1 MRALITTAGDSSRL
15 PGPPPKSF
23 RLIAGVPVVGWIL
36 GALEQCDAITQL
48 DVIVRLDQMPW
59 AQRALVGNYEC
70 DLLPQATLGLTE
82 RIRRARKG
90 DEALIVCLGDT
101 IVEHHADEIRRLIA
115 NAGPRARVLTDTA
128 PTSRLVVGEEGLVR
142 EGSTTFVDVGSYY
155 IPEGF
160 LLPVPGDSDESL
172 LASLL
177 ASERPLDPVQLGR
190 DLHWCDAGTPDGF
203 AAAELAL
210 MGGHL

>member
-48 DVIVRLDQMPW
+48 DVIVRIDQQEW
-59 AQRALVGNYEC
+59 ATRALVGNYEC
-70 DLLPQATLGLTE
+70 DIILQPTLGLTE
-82 RIRRARKG
+82 RIRQARKG

-101 IVEHHADEIRRLIA
+101 IVEHHGDEIRRLIA
-115 NAGPRARVLTDTA
+115 NAGPRARLLTDTA
-128 PTSRLVVGEEGLVR
+128 PTSQLVVDEKGLYR
-142 EGSTTFVDVGSYY
+142 ETSTTFVDVGSYY

-160 LLPVPGDSDESL
+160 PLPVPGDSDESL

-177 ASERPLDPVQLGR
+177 ASEQPLDPVQIDR
-190 DLHWCDAGTPDGF
+190 TLHWCDAGTPDGF